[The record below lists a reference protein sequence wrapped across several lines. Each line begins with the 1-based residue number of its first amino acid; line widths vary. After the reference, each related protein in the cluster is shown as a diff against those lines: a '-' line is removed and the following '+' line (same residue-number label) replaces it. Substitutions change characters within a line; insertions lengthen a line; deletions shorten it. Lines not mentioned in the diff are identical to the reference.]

1 MRATMARLLC
11 QEFRRREFFRR
22 VYLQAAAH
30 GAIDFVFL
38 AYIDWALFAIAA
50 LGSPFGKTPFSGI
63 TMGLRFHFERMGVK
77 AAPDPLGPVKDRL
90 FRRLLAQPTLKNIF
104 TIDETLPDYLA
115 AEQVTRAD
123 KVVYFGDPA
132 GGVASMTR
140 AEARASL
147 DVPEDAC
154 VVLAY
159 GFLDARKGI
168 DRLLRW
174 VMGPVPSRL
183 ILVAV
188 GNQSPDV
195 QRLFE
200 GPAAQAATAAGRI
213 RTERRFVSDEEE
225 QRYFRAA
232 DLVWLGYDR
241 FDFMSAVV
249 VRAAQN
255 RLAIVYDD
263 RGLVARFAEKHGV
276 VPDPTDRCAPV
287 YESVPGEMH
296 VRHFNT
302 GRPLPDHS
310 WSGMKQQLLNP
321 EHVRN

>member
-1 MRATMARLLC
+1 MQGPVDC
-11 QEFRRREFFRR
+11 
-22 VYLQAAAH
+22 
-30 GAIDFVFL
+30 VFL

-50 LGSPFGKTPFSGI
+50 LGSPFGNTPFSGI

-77 AAPDPLGPVKDRL
+77 AARDPLGPLKGRL
-90 FRRLLAQPTLKNIF
+90 FRRLLALPTLKNIF
-104 TIDETLPDYLA
+104 TIDETLPEYLA
-115 AEQVTRAD
+115 AEHVMNGD

-132 GGVASMTR
+132 GGVATMTR
-140 AEARASL
+140 AEARATL
-147 DVPEDAC
+147 EIPDDAC
-154 VVLAY
+154 VVLVY

-174 VMGPVPSRL
+174 VTGPVPSQL

-200 GPAAQAATAAGRI
+200 APPARTAAGAGRI
-213 RTERRFVSDEEE
+213 RMARRFVSDEEE

-255 RLAIVYDD
+255 RLAIVYHD

-287 YESVPGEMH
+287 YESVPDEMH

-310 WSGMKQQLLNP
+310 WSGMKQQLMNP